1 MSVLSKE
8 EYMEQVRAIVGDNA
22 DDESLAFV
30 ENMSDTY
37 DDMEQRANNDG
48 EDWKA
53 KYKENDANW
62 RKKYKE
68 RFFGGKE
75 KEEDDEEETEE
86 RERKTSFDE
95 LFE

>member
-8 EYMEQVRAIVGDNA
+8 EYMNRVKAIVGDNA

-30 ENMSDTY
+30 EDMSDTY
-37 DDMEQRANNDG
+37 DDMEQRTNNGG
-48 EDWKA
+48 EDWKT
-53 KYKENDANW
+53 KYEENDANW
-62 RKKYKE
+62 RRKYKE

-75 KEEDDEEETEE
+75 KEDDDEDETED